1 MTRMKET
8 KMQIKNFSEFC
19 TQILPEF
26 NQFLNDKLNNEIKQ
40 TTLRDA
46 MLYSLNAGG
55 KRVRPMLFLAVVYS
69 CGIRKEDL
77 KSYFDIAGAI
87 ELVHTYSL
95 IHDDLPEMDDSDYRR
110 GKLSN
115 HKKFG
120 TGPAVLAGDG
130 LLTQAFYWIAK
141 SNLTTDK
148 RMAAIRILAH
158 NAGPM
163 GMVAGQMTDITM
175 EDKHLNEEELTT
187 LHKEKTADLITAAVT
202 VGAFCAG
209 HDLSKN
215 LVQYAN
221 NIGLAFQ
228 LKDDLN
234 DADDGEDIDK
244 NTFPNLIGKKATE
257 QKLTEL
263 IKSALNAVLKEEEF
277 DKNLLVSFLDYFKE

>member
-1 MTRMKET
+1 ME
-8 KMQIKNFSEFC
+8 IKNFQEFC
-19 TQILPEF
+19 GQVLPDF
-26 NQFLNDKLNNEIKQ
+26 NKFLNDRLNAEIKQ

-46 MLYSLNAGG
+46 MLYSLDAGG
-55 KRVRPMLFLAVVYS
+55 KRVRPMLFLAVAYS
-69 CGIRKEDL
+69 CGVKLEDL
-77 KSYFDIAGAI
+77 PKYFDIAGAI

-110 GKLSN
+110 GKLAN

-120 TGPAVLAGDG
+120 VGPAVLAGDG

-141 SNLTTDK
+141 SNLSTDK
-148 RMAAIRILAH
+148 RMAAVRILAH

-175 EDKHLNEEELTT
+175 EDKLLNEDELTT
-187 LHKEKTADLITAAVT
+187 LHKQKTADLITAAVT
-202 VGAFCAG
+202 IGAFSAG
-209 HDLSKN
+209 HELSKN

-221 NIGLAFQ
+221 DIGLAFQ

-234 DADDGEDIDK
+234 DADDGEDADK
-244 NTFPNLIGKKATE
+244 NTFPNLIGKEAT
-257 QKLTEL
+257 QAKLKDL
-263 IKSALNAVLKEEEF
+263 VKDALNAVLKEKEF

>member
-1 MTRMKET
+1 ME
-8 KMQIKNFSEFC
+8 IKNFQEFC
-19 TQILPEF
+19 EQVLPDF
-26 NQFLNDKLNNEIKQ
+26 NKFLNDKLNSEIKQ

-46 MLYSLNAGG
+46 MLYSLDAGG

-69 CGIRKEDL
+69 CGVKLEDL
-77 KSYFDIAGAI
+77 PAYFDLAGAI

-110 GKLSN
+110 GKLAN
-115 HKKFG
+115 HKEFG
-120 TGPAVLAGDG
+120 VGPAVLAGDG

-141 SNLTTDK
+141 SSLSTDK
-148 RMAAIRILAH
+148 RMAAVRILAH

-175 EDKHLNEEELTT
+175 EDKHLTEDELTT
-187 LHKEKTADLITAAVT
+187 LHKQKTADLITAAVT
-202 VGAFCAG
+202 IGAFSAG
-209 HDLSKN
+209 HELSKN

-221 NIGLAFQ
+221 DIGLAFQ

-234 DADDGEDIDK
+234 DADDGEDADK
-244 NTFPNLIGKKATE
+244 NTFPNLIGKEATAA
-257 QKLTEL
+257 KLKDL
-263 IKSALNAVLKEEEF
+263 VKDALNAVLKETEF

>member
-1 MTRMKET
+1 ME
-8 KMQIKNFSEFC
+8 IKNFSDFC
-19 TQILPEF
+19 EQVLPDF
-26 NQFLNDKLNNEIKQ
+26 NKFLDTKLRTEIKQ
-40 TTLRDA
+40 DTLRDA
-46 MLYSLNAGG
+46 MLYSLDAGG
-55 KRVRPMLFLAVVYS
+55 KRVRPMLFLAVAYS
-69 CGIRKEDL
+69 CGIKQENL
-77 KSYFDIAGAI
+77 SKMYDIAGAI

-110 GKLSN
+110 GKLAN

-120 TGPAVLAGDG
+120 VGPAVLAGDG

-141 SNLTTDK
+141 SSLDTDK
-148 RMAAIRILAH
+148 RMAAVRILAH

-175 EDKHLNEEELTT
+175 ENKVLNEEELTT

-202 VGAFCAG
+202 IGAFCAN
-209 HDLSKN
+209 HELSSR

-221 NIGLAFQ
+221 DIGLAFQ

-234 DADDGEDIDK
+234 DADDGEDNSK
-244 NTFPNLIGKKATE
+244 NTFPNLIGKEATKT
-257 QKLTEL
+257 KLNDL
-263 IKSALNAVLKEEEF
+263 VKDALNSVLKETEF

>member
-1 MTRMKET
+1 ME
-8 KMQIKNFSEFC
+8 IKKFSDFC
-19 TQILPEF
+19 DQILPDF
-26 NQFLNDKLNNEIKQ
+26 NKFLDDKLKAEIKQ

-46 MLYSLNAGG
+46 MLYSLDAGG
-55 KRVRPMLFLAVVYS
+55 KRVRPMLFLAVAYS
-69 CGIRKEDL
+69 SGIKLDKL
-77 KSYFDIAGAI
+77 SQFYDIAGAI

-120 TGPAVLAGDG
+120 VGPAVLAGDG

-141 SNLTTDK
+141 SNLSTDK
-148 RMAAIRILAH
+148 RMAAVRILAH

-175 EDKHLNEEELTT
+175 EDKVLNEEELTT

-202 VGAFCAG
+202 TGAFCAG
-209 HDLSKN
+209 HELSKN

-221 NIGLAFQ
+221 DIGLAFQ

-234 DADDGEDIDK
+234 DADDGEDNDK
-244 NTFPNLIGKKATE
+244 NTFPNLIGKEATE
-257 QKLTEL
+257 AKLRDL
-263 IKSALNAVLKEEEF
+263 VKDALNAVLKENEF

>member
-1 MTRMKET
+1 ME
-8 KMQIKNFSEFC
+8 IKKFSEFC
-19 TQILPEF
+19 DQVLPDF
-26 NQFLNDKLNNEIKQ
+26 NQFLNDRLNAEIKQ

-46 MLYSLNAGG
+46 MLYSLDAGG
-55 KRVRPMLFLAVVYS
+55 KRVRPMLFLAVAYS
-69 CGIRKEDL
+69 SGVKLTDL
-77 KSYFDIAGAI
+77 PKYFDIAGAI

-95 IHDDLPEMDDSDYRR
+95 IHDDLPEMDDSMYRR

-115 HKKFG
+115 HVKFG
-120 TGPAVLAGDG
+120 VGPAVLAGDG

-141 SNLTTDK
+141 SSLDTDK
-148 RMAAIRILAH
+148 RMAAVRILSH

-175 EDKHLNEEELTT
+175 EDKRLNEAELTT
-187 LHKEKTADLITAAVT
+187 LHKQKTADLMTAAVT
-202 VGAFCAG
+202 TGAFCAG
-209 HDLSKN
+209 HELSKH

-221 NIGLAFQ
+221 DIGLAFQ

-234 DADDGEDIDK
+234 DADDGEDVDK

-257 QKLTEL
+257 AKLKDL
-263 IKSALNAVLKEEEF
+263 VKDALNVVLKEEKF

>member
-1 MTRMKET
+1 ME
-8 KMQIKNFSEFC
+8 IKNFSDFC
-19 TQILPEF
+19 EQVLPDF
-26 NQFLNDKLNNEIKQ
+26 NKFLDTKLRTEIKQ
-40 TTLRDA
+40 DTLRDA
-46 MLYSLNAGG
+46 MLYSLDAGG
-55 KRVRPMLFLAVVYS
+55 KRVRPMLFLAVAYS
-69 CGIRKEDL
+69 CGIKQENL
-77 KSYFDIAGAI
+77 SKMYDIAGAI

-110 GKLSN
+110 GKLAN

-120 TGPAVLAGDG
+120 VGPAVLAGDG

-141 SNLTTDK
+141 SSLDTDK
-148 RMAAIRILAH
+148 RMAAVRILAH

-175 EDKHLNEEELTT
+175 ENKVLNEEELTT

-202 VGAFCAG
+202 IGAFCAN
-209 HDLSKN
+209 HELSSH

-221 NIGLAFQ
+221 DIGLSFQ

-234 DADDGEDIDK
+234 DADDGEDNSK
-244 NTFPNLIGKKATE
+244 NTFPNLIGKEATKT
-257 QKLTEL
+257 KLNDL
-263 IKSALNAVLKEEEF
+263 VKDALNSVLKETEF

>member
-1 MTRMKET
+1 
-8 KMQIKNFSEFC
+8 MQIKQFSKFC
-19 TQILPEF
+19 EQVLPDF
-26 NQFLNDKLNNEIKQ
+26 NQFLNDRLNQEIKQ
-40 TTLRDA
+40 ETLRDA
-46 MLYSLNAGG
+46 MLYSLDAGG

-69 CGIRKEDL
+69 CGVKMEDL
-77 KSYFDIAGAI
+77 PQYFDIAGAV

-120 TGPAVLAGDG
+120 VGPAVLAGDG

-141 SNLTTDK
+141 SSLSTDK
-148 RMAAIRILAH
+148 RMAAVRILAH

-175 EDKHLNEEELTT
+175 EDKHLNEDELTT
-187 LHKEKTADLITAAVT
+187 LHKQKTADLMTAAVT
-202 VGAFCAG
+202 IGAFCAG
-209 HDLSKN
+209 HELSKH
-215 LVQYAN
+215 LVGYAN
-221 NIGLAFQ
+221 DIGLAFQ

-234 DADDGEDIDK
+234 DADDGEDDDK
-244 NTFPNLIGKKATE
+244 NTFPNLIGKTATQDKLKALV
-257 QKLTEL
+257 KD
-263 IKSALNAVLKEEEF
+263 ALNAVLKEEHF

>member
-1 MTRMKET
+1 ME
-8 KMQIKNFSEFC
+8 IKNFSDFC
-19 TQILPEF
+19 TKVLPDF
-26 NQFLNDKLNNEIKQ
+26 NQFLDQKLQTEIKQ

-46 MLYSLNAGG
+46 MLYSLDAGG
-55 KRVRPMLFLAVVYS
+55 KRVRPMLFLAVAYS
-69 CGIRKEDL
+69 SGVKFDDL
-77 KSYFDIAGAI
+77 SKYYDIAGAI

-110 GKLSN
+110 GKLAN

-120 TGPAVLAGDG
+120 VGPAVLAGDG

-141 SNLTTDK
+141 SSLSTDK
-148 RMAAIRILAH
+148 RMAAVRILSH

-175 EDKHLNEEELTT
+175 EDKILSEAELTT
-187 LHKEKTADLITAAVT
+187 LHKEKTADLITAAIT
-202 VGAFCAG
+202 IGAFSAG
-209 HDLSKN
+209 HELSTH

-221 NIGLAFQ
+221 DIGLAFQ

-234 DADDGEDIDK
+234 DADDGEDDNK
-244 NTFPNLIGKKATE
+244 NTFPNLIGKEKTE
-257 QKLTEL
+257 EKLAAL
-263 IKSALNAVLKEEEF
+263 IKDALNAVLKENEF

>member
-1 MTRMKET
+1 ME
-8 KMQIKNFSEFC
+8 IKKFSEFC
-19 TQILPEF
+19 DQVLPDF
-26 NQFLNDKLNNEIKQ
+26 NQFLNDRLNAEIKQ

-46 MLYSLNAGG
+46 MLYSLDAGG
-55 KRVRPMLFLAVVYS
+55 KRVRPMLFLAVAYS
-69 CGIRKEDL
+69 SGVKLTDL
-77 KSYFDIAGAI
+77 PKYFDIAGAI

-95 IHDDLPEMDDSDYRR
+95 IHDDLPEMDDSMYRR

-115 HKKFG
+115 HVKFG
-120 TGPAVLAGDG
+120 VGPAVLAGDG

-141 SNLTTDK
+141 SSLDTDK
-148 RMAAIRILAH
+148 RMAAVRILSH

-175 EDKHLNEEELTT
+175 EDKRLNEAELTT
-187 LHKEKTADLITAAVT
+187 LHKQKTADLMTAAVT
-202 VGAFCAG
+202 TGAFCAG
-209 HDLSKN
+209 HELSKH

-221 NIGLAFQ
+221 DIGLAFQ

-234 DADDGEDIDK
+234 DADDGEDVDK

-257 QKLTEL
+257 AKLKDL
-263 IKSALNAVLKEEEF
+263 VKDALNAVLKEEKF

>member
-1 MTRMKET
+1 MD
-8 KMQIKNFSEFC
+8 IKNFSDFC
-19 TQILPEF
+19 EKVLPDF
-26 NQFLNDKLNNEIKQ
+26 NQFLDQKLQTEIKQ

-46 MLYSLNAGG
+46 MLYSLDAGG
-55 KRVRPMLFLAVVYS
+55 KRVRPMLFLAVAYS
-69 CGIRKEDL
+69 SGVKFADL
-77 KSYFDIAGAI
+77 NKYYDIAGAI

-110 GKLSN
+110 GKLAN

-120 TGPAVLAGDG
+120 VGPAVLAGDG

-141 SNLTTDK
+141 SSLSTDK
-148 RMAAIRILAH
+148 RMAAVRILSH

-175 EDKHLNEEELTT
+175 EDKILSEAELTT

-202 VGAFCAG
+202 IGAFCAG
-209 HDLSKN
+209 HELSSH

-221 NIGLAFQ
+221 DIGLAFQ

-234 DADDGEDIDK
+234 DADDGEDDNK
-244 NTFPNLIGKKATE
+244 NTFPNLIGKEKTE
-257 QKLTEL
+257 EKLAAL
-263 IKSALNAVLKEEEF
+263 IKDALNAVLKENEF
-277 DKNLLVSFLDYFKE
+277 DKNLLISFLDYFKE